1 MSETKTFILK
11 TTKDLSLI
19 TDPIY
24 QYFDKVKDEPLQVV
38 VGRQSAFDKKT
49 HPQLKYYHGVVLPT
63 LEKLYLKTHQLPLQE
78 SDLALKFK
86 AGYGEADLMV
96 VIIDN
101 RKIPIPYF
109 KAKSKAEATILELG
123 KLIDCAKEWAIELGG
138 EIPEPTEVY
147 ENQGS

>member
-1 MSETKTFILK
+1 MSEIKTFILR
-11 TTKDLSLI
+11 DIRDISLI
-19 TDPIY
+19 TTPIHR
-24 QYFDKVKDEPLQVV
+24 YFWERVKDEDLQVLI
-38 VGRQSAFDKKT
+38 GRQSAFEKKT
-49 HPQLKYYHGVVLPT
+49 HPQLKYYFGVVLPT
-63 LEKLYLKTHQLPLQE
+63 LEKLYLKKHQLPLQE

-96 VIIDN
+96 VIIDG

-138 EIPEPTEVY
+138 LIPEPMEAFNV
-147 ENQGS
+147 